1 MQINEILNI
10 PENVDIQYLKDNITE
25 DQLLLVYSYIL
36 ENEDAFSEEQLSLF
50 YDFFYEIDDKLKEL
64 DDE

>member
-1 MQINEILNI
+1 MQISDILNI